1 MPDERA
7 ELAAIGDRLSALERE
22 RAELERLL
30 ATRRE
35 AVAALARIV
44 EELRRGL
51 LPRVARWLLALVL
64 VLLLGGVA
72 GALYLDAVVEG
83 RVRREPFAGG
93 RDTLVP
99 HLLITSEP
107 AGASVSIDGRA
118 AGVTPLLTP
127 ASPVDRRHS
136 VRIEAAGHL
145 ALERE
150 LTVTRS
156 AGAHLHARLERR

>member
-22 RAELERLL
+22 RAELERVL

-35 AVAALARIV
+35 AVAALARTV

-51 LPRVARWLLALVL
+51 LPRVARWLVALVL
-64 VLLLGGVA
+64 VLLLGGLC
-72 GALYLDAVVEG
+72 GALYLGSVVEG
-83 RVRREPFAGG
+83 RVRREPFGGG

-99 HLLITSEP
+99 HLLVTSEP
-107 AGASVSIDGRA
+107 SGAAVSIDGRA

-127 ASPVDRRHS
+127 ASPVDRRHG
-136 VRIEAAGHL
+136 VRVEAAGHVAVERVL
-145 ALERE
+145 A
-150 LTVTRS
+150 VTRS
-156 AGAHLHARLERR
+156 AGAHLHARLEPR